1 MELWKETSKHKK
13 DVLLINLL
21 DNLRFNNFL
30 SELEVFFLM
39 FSKLSRLNAWLVY
52 PTYSYKYY
60 GNNTHATLKAHYT
73 FKKAV
78 EK

>member
-1 MELWKETSKHKK
+1 LQ
-13 DVLLINLL
+13 
-21 DNLRFNNFL
+21 FNNFL

-60 GNNTHATLKAHYT
+60 GNNTHATLKAHFT